1 MTTNTAYAAA
11 IVAAADAI
19 TVAYADA
26 LGPLAEIA
34 AHTIDSPPALDAALT
49 AVLHLH
55 AAAPQLDAAV
65 TDLFR
70 ELVAAGVTET
80 RLARLLGMR
89 AATKERPSTLAAR
102 LAAPAPAPADAVE
115 IEPGM
120 FALRDKVSTRAA
132 RESLISAAEAAR
144 VTYLDALRPISRL
157 SGGAVPD
164 AAVVDVAVEAV
175 VHLHRSRKALS
186 AALDPVLAALVLGGV
201 KRMGLAQAL
210 GCHSSVLQ
218 RRLAAQPLAHAR
230 WIDLEEVG
238 DGTWQVE
245 REPVGRY
252 APKPAIDLEAGLDLE
267 AAIAAAVGA

>member
-1 MTTNTAYAAA
+1 MTDTYRAAA
-11 IVAAADAI
+11 IVATADAI

-26 LGPLAEIA
+26 LGPLSEIA
-34 AHTIDSPPALDAALT
+34 QHKTENPPALDVALA

-55 AAAPQLDAAV
+55 AAGPQLDAAV
-65 TDLFR
+65 TELFR
-70 ELVAAGVTET
+70 ELVAAGLTET

-102 LAAPAPAPADAVE
+102 LAAPAPAPASTAE

-120 FALRDKVSTRAA
+120 FALRDKISTRAA
-132 RESLISAAEAAR
+132 REALVSAAETAR
-144 VTYLDALRPISRL
+144 TAYLDALRPISRL
-157 SGGAVPD
+157 SGGGVPD
-164 AAVVDVAVEAV
+164 AAAVDVALEAV
-175 VHLHRSRKALS
+175 VHLHRSRKALN

-210 GCHSSVLQ
+210 GCHASVLQ

-230 WIDLEEVG
+230 WVDLEEVG
-238 DGTWQVE
+238 DGTWRVE

-252 APKPAIDLEAGLDLE
+252 APKTAADLEAGFDLE
-267 AAIAAAVGA
+267 AAIAEAVGA